1 MFLQGKM
8 EGKAMGAFV
17 LGTVGFLLCFVYDI
31 NSITWKNSILQRAFA
46 AGSVCVVI
54 SVIWALKESLGNR
67 AVHPAFFAA
76 LGAGSLAFLGLL
88 IYTLFFALPFQETYV
103 EKSKERMAY
112 TEGVYCLCRHPGVLW
127 FAGAYICLWGMTG
140 DLSRGFYFLSM
151 ILWNCLYIV
160 VQDFW
165 IFPVTFTNYETYK
178 RNTPFLF
185 PNRESMKAFMMWKAE
200 RKQ

>member
-1 MFLQGKM
+1 
-8 EGKAMGAFV
+8 MGEFV

-54 SVIWALKESLGNR
+54 SAIWALKESLVNG

-127 FAGAYICLWGMTG
+127 FAGAYICLWVH
-140 DLSRGFYFLSM
+140 LS
-151 ILWNCLYIV
+151 
-160 VQDFW
+160 
-165 IFPVTFTNYETYK
+165 TNFGHEISK
-178 RNTPFLF
+178 NSQLHC
-185 PNRESMKAFMMWKAE
+185 KAV
-200 RKQ
+200 